1 MDITKHNQMVKSL
14 IMGTLVKMMVFAIAA
29 LIYSKQQKAPVG
41 MTTLL
46 ISMGIYLVYTY
57 LEIQWTLKKQ

>member
-1 MDITKHNQMVKSL
+1 
-14 IMGTLVKMMVFAIAA
+14 